1 MDLRPSPT
9 VSPTVDIYQL
19 DGSAFDD
26 DHLNALLR
34 YLPPAEQAR
43 KNQIGHPQARRNFV
57 LGRAVL
63 RSRLSQ
69 VVGLLPS
76 ELAIGTGPHGKPGL
90 ISDPAVQFNL
100 SHGGDWLVVA
110 LSIRHSLGVDLEP
123 IQPRRNLPGLCRR
136 YLSDREAHTVLAQ
149 PSRYQAEHFLR
160 HWTCKEAYVKGL
172 GIGLTQTLTTL
183 DLTPS
188 DRPLPPHPTPLTQA
202 QGLAPGWRLY
212 QWQPTAGY
220 VAAIAIHQPTPPPPT
235 IQLNTLSPQSL

>member
-1 MDLRPSPT
+1 M
-9 VSPTVDIYQL
+9 
-19 DGSAFDD
+19 
-26 DHLNALLR
+26 
-34 YLPPAEQAR
+34 
-43 KNQIGHPQARRNFV
+43 

-160 HWTCKEAYVKGL
+160 HCTCKEAYVKGL

-188 DRPLPPHPTPLTQA
+188 DRPLPPHPTPH
-202 QGLAPGWRLY
+202 PGPGASPWMAAL
-212 QWQPTAGY
+212 P
-220 VAAIAIHQPTPPPPT
+220 VAADSGLCSCDRHSSTNPAAADHPTQHP
-235 IQLNTLSPQSL
+235 